1 MKKILENKNKL
12 IFSAVNNTDK
22 VLEVFNSSLE
32 GISEKEADKRL
43 KEYGLNKIPH
53 KNKKTIF
60 KRIAEGFIN
69 PFTLILFALAV
80 ISIFTDILIPFFKNE
95 EISFLTVIIISTMI
109 TVSGLIRFIQ
119 EYKSDNASEKLLNMI
134 KSSSIVLREN
144 IKIVKI

>member
-1 MKKILENKNKL
+1 M
-12 IFSAVNNTDK
+12 
-22 VLEVFNSSLE
+22 
-32 GISEKEADKRL
+32 
-43 KEYGLNKIPH
+43 
-53 KNKKTIF
+53 
-60 KRIAEGFIN
+60 
-69 PFTLILFALAV
+69 ILFALAV

-144 IKIVKI
+144 IKKEINSENLTVGDIVFINAGNIIPADIRIINQIT